1 MSVIHPLRMPY
12 FSQNNKFIVDNL
24 AKNTCNKTR
33 NHVIVGEKASE
44 IFKLVLSVQAGLKHK
59 VRLTKDHMLQQEE
72 GIPKYISAA
81 EKAKDPC
88 RSLRSS
94 LYTSS

>member
-1 MSVIHPLRMPY
+1 MRVIHPLRMPY
-12 FSQNNKFIVDNL
+12 FSESNKFIVENL

-33 NHVIVGEKASE
+33 NHVIVGEKASVE
-44 IFKLVLSVQAGLKHK
+44 AGLEHE
-59 VRLTKDHMLQQEE
+59 VRQKITRFNMRKAFLSIFL
-72 GIPKYISAA
+72 A

-88 RSLRSS
+88 QSLRSP

>member
-1 MSVIHPLRMPY
+1 MCWNNSSFCGCYDPELHMSVIHPLRMPY
-12 FSQNNKFIVDNL
+12 FSQKNKFIVDNL

-59 VRLTKDHMLQQEE
+59 VRLTKDHML
-72 GIPKYISAA
+72 
-81 EKAKDPC
+81 
-88 RSLRSS
+88 
-94 LYTSS
+94 